1 MAIALDA
8 TATSTDSADANET
21 WAHTVAGSDRA
32 MFVVS
37 TGNGKSFS
45 DVPTYNGVSLTALES
60 TNGRMRAWGMAAPAT
75 GANNV
80 VLPWSGGGGG
90 NASVSVSYTGVD
102 QTTPYEGVQV
112 DASATTSPSVS
123 VTSAT
128 GDLVAG
134 FTGNVA
140 ISLGQSIGADQTAR
154 AGGNITGTN
163 VATLYSDEAGA
174 GTVTHSYSRDSTFLD
189 QLLVAWNI
197 NAAGGGGGAAY
208 TFRGLTLL
216 GVGG

>member
-8 TATSTDSADANET
+8 TATSTDAAGTSET
-21 WAHTVAGSDRA
+21 WSHTTSGSDRA
-32 MFVVS
+32 IFVVS
-37 TGNGKSFS
+37 TGNGKTFS
-45 DVPTYNGVSLTALES
+45 SAPTYNGVSLTALET
-60 TNGRMRAWGMAAPAT
+60 TNGRMRAWGLAAPAT

-80 VLPWSGGGGG
+80 VLAWSAGGGG
-90 NASVSVSYTGVD
+90 NASISVSYTGVD
-102 QTTPYEGVQV
+102 QTTPYDGVQV

-140 ISLGQSIGADQTAR
+140 ISLGQSVGADQTAR
-154 AGGNITGTN
+154 AGGNLTGTN

-174 GTVTHSYSRDSTFLD
+174 SSVTHSYSRDSTFLD

-197 NAAGGGGGAAY
+197 NAAGGGGGPTY

-216 GVGG
+216 GVGA